1 MKIGKPADAD
11 IGKPSMLFLILLT
24 KHATE
29 SDVLLVSRKNKSIP
43 LISQSFLK
51 LSDRN
56 TYELMKT
63 KFEFAKF
70 KIEYTITLLSGQ
82 LANNNHAGIQ
92 TQT

>member
-1 MKIGKPADAD
+1 
-11 IGKPSMLFLILLT
+11 MLFLILLT

-43 LISQSFLK
+43 LISLSFLK
-51 LSDRN
+51 LSHRN

-63 KFEFAKF
+63 KFEFTMF

-82 LANNNHAGIQ
+82 LANNNHAGIP
-92 TQT
+92 TQTLQDS